1 MKASWSLGLTL
12 LLLNLGVFC
21 SLGQNIRIASAYYGP
36 PNGVG
41 VDVTKRVQ
49 RFADYGEPFRV
60 SKEILKVD
68 PAPNH
73 RKTLVV
79 IYVAN
84 GQRMTDSVRQ
94 GEVFYFRNAGE
105 NHRETHRLPLRIV
118 KASYGAKGR
127 FVDVTSRVRQL
138 VRNRRSFTVSN
149 QTFGLD
155 PYRGQRKWLKISYYR
170 GSLQHSQQY
179 EEGRQVQLR

>member
-1 MKASWSLGLTL
+1 
-12 LLLNLGVFC
+12 
-21 SLGQNIRIASAYYGP
+21 
-36 PNGVG
+36 NGAG

-73 RKTLVV
+73 RKTMVV
-79 IYVAN
+79 VYVDN
-84 GQRMTDSVRQ
+84 GQHMTDSVRQ
-94 GEVFYFRNAGE
+94 GEVFYFRNPGE

-138 VRNRRSFTVSN
+138 V
-149 QTFGLD
+149 
-155 PYRGQRKWLKISYYR
+155 
-170 GSLQHSQQY
+170 
-179 EEGRQVQLR
+179 